1 MGTVYI
7 NNVVKQM
14 KTDLRLIQEQQPLVH
29 NITNY
34 VAMNFVAN
42 SLLAIGASPIMART
56 EEEVEEGS
64 NAGRFLRLI

>member
-1 MGTVYI
+1 MGLHIHFYEGLSV
-7 NNVVKQM
+7 M
-14 KTDLRLIQEQQPLVH
+14 L
-29 NITNY
+29 
-34 VAMNFVAN
+34 FAN

>member
-1 MGTVYI
+1 M
-7 NNVVKQM
+7 
-14 KTDLRLIQEQQPLVH
+14 L
-29 NITNY
+29 
-34 VAMNFVAN
+34 FAN